1 MDYSRTVDQDFVNNI
16 LESSM
21 WQKASV
27 KVIRE
32 ESENDADLDVVPELS
47 HIDGNL
53 KELDGDCVYPG
64 DGNQEDAEFEEEEL
78 EESED
83 GEQETFS
90 LEDLQYVL
98 DNLADDDLLEH
109 AANMLEVFDT
119 AYENLNEDEEEE
131 ETEELEEDYMKGY
144 GDDAPPMSPAA
155 KKIAMARKKKKAG
168 RK

>member
-27 KVIRE
+27 KVIKE

-47 HIDGNL
+47 HIDGDL

-64 DGNQEDAEFEEEEL
+64 DGDQEEGEFEEEL
-78 EESED
+78 EESEEE
-83 GEQETFS
+83 EQESFS
-90 LEDLQYVL
+90 LDDLQYVL

-119 AYENLNEDEEEE
+119 AYETLNEDEEEE
-131 ETEELEEDYMKGY
+131 EVEELEEDYMKGY
-144 GDDAPPMSPAA
+144 GDDAPPMSAAA
-155 KKIAMARKKKKAG
+155 KKIAMARKKKKAR